1 VSPYARP
8 TMGPNQ
14 EGGPEDAGRP
24 AAGPDAPL
32 VAPVPSDPEAGLE
45 ARERALR
52 AHEAVLERTHSGL
65 TAWAVVVLLGSVGG
79 ALAGQLDLALF
90 LAVAAL
96 FTLAQ
101 AWDARDRAHAVA
113 PLADAPLAPGPGSRA
128 LRGLVGLLV
137 PFALATAFGMLA
149 VFARTLP
156 PSEAHVAAMR
166 AAAAA
171 AVVCA
176 ALAVP
181 PVSGLVARAFFG
193 PGAGSHTGRLAAS
206 LAVGV
211 LLLPLPVRLVFD
223 ALLPMLRSTGRPL
236 VEVGTL
242 IGQLAGEVAI
252 ALAAVGLGVSRDLRA
267 VRDRLGLG
275 GMGPREWLIAVAGLV
290 AVSGFNTGMEWVER
304 VGFPGLWR
312 EDQAMGQLIAGD
324 LLPATAIVLGISAG
338 VGEELVVRGALQ
350 PRAGL
355 FWASVLF
362 AAAHVQYTW
371 FGMLVVAGLGVVL
384 GLVRRQANTTT
395 AIVVHVAYDIVAAL
409 GTSR

>member
-14 EGGPEDAGRP
+14 EGRPEDPGRP
-24 AAGPDAPL
+24 VEGVDAFPDA
-32 VAPVPSDPEAGLE
+32 AVPSEAAAEAE

-52 AHEAVLERTHSGL
+52 ALEGVLERTSSGL
-65 TAWAVVVLLGSVGG
+65 GAWALVVVLGSVGG
-79 ALAGQLDLALF
+79 VLAGQVDLALF

-96 FTLAQ
+96 FALTQ
-101 AWDARDRAHAVA
+101 AWDARDRTRAAEPRVA
-113 PLADAPLAPGPGSRA
+113 GLLPSGPASRA
-128 LRGLVGLLV
+128 LRALVGMLM
-137 PFALATAFGMLA
+137 PCALAVAFGMFA
-149 VFARTLP
+149 VFAHTLP
-156 PSEAHVAAMR
+156 ATVAHVAAMQ

-176 ALAVP
+176 ALALP
-181 PVSGLVARAFFG
+181 PLARIVASAFFG
-193 PGAGSHTGRLAAS
+193 RGPGSHTGRLAAS

-211 LLLPLPVRLVFD
+211 LLLPLPIRLVFD
-223 ALLPMLRSTGRPL
+223 ELLPMFRSTGRPL
-236 VEVGTL
+236 VEIGALV
-242 IGQLAGEVAI
+242 GQLAGEVGI
-252 ALAAVGLGVSRDLRA
+252 ALAAVGLGVSRDLRG

-275 GMGPREWLIAVAGLV
+275 GMGPREWLLAVAGLA
-290 AVSGFNTGMEWVER
+290 AVGGFNSGMEWLER
-304 VGFPGLWR
+304 AWFPALWR

-324 LLPATAIVLGISAG
+324 ILPATAIVLGVSAG

-371 FGMLVVAGLGVVL
+371 FGMLVVAGLGIVL
-384 GLVRRQANTTT
+384 GLVRQHANTTT
-395 AIVVHVAYDIVAAL
+395 AIVVHAAYDIIAAL
-409 GTSR
+409 GTPR

>member
-1 VSPYARP
+1 V
-8 TMGPNQ
+8 
-14 EGGPEDAGRP
+14 
-24 AAGPDAPL
+24 L
-32 VAPVPSDPEAGLE
+32 V
-45 ARERALR
+45 
-52 AHEAVLERTHSGL
+52 RTRTGL
-65 TAWAVVVLLGSVGG
+65 TAWAVLVVLGSIAGV
-79 ALAGQLDLALF
+79 LVGQLDLPLF

-96 FTLAQ
+96 FALTQ
-101 AWDARDRAHAVA
+101 AWDARKRARARGPFAGDAFA
-113 PLADAPLAPGPGSRA
+113 PVPASDLLAE
-128 LRGLVGLLV
+128 LVGLLA
-137 PFALATAFGMLA
+137 PFALALGFGMLA
-149 VFARTLP
+149 VFAHTLP
-156 PSEAHVAAMR
+156 PSEAHVASMR
-166 AAAAA
+166 AAATA

-181 PVSGLVARAFFG
+181 PVSRLAARAFFG
-193 PGAGSHTGRLAAS
+193 STGGSHTGRLAGA
-206 LAVGV
+206 LAVAV
-211 LLLPLPVRLVFD
+211 LLLPLPIRLVFD
-223 ALLPMLRSTGRPL
+223 ALLPMLRSGGRPL
-236 VEVGTL
+236 VDVGTL
-242 IGQLAGEVAI
+242 VGQLAGEIAI

-275 GMGPREWLIAVAGLV
+275 GMGPREWLIAVAGLA

-304 VGFPGLWR
+304 LWFPGLWL

-324 LLPATAIVLGISAG
+324 ILPATAIVLGISAG

-395 AIVVHVAYDIVAAL
+395 AIVVHVAYDIIAAL
-409 GTSR
+409 GTAR